1 MRALALALALLFA
14 GCTTVPD
21 AADGPERRQHRRRA
35 PTTNERAIAATITDA
50 WQART
55 FGQKNRHT
63 RSRRVCADNPE
74 AAVCSALSRK
84 HRKAERRD
92 RRGRHR

>member
-1 MRALALALALLFA
+1 VRALALALALCLA
-14 GCTTVPD
+14 GCETVPG
-21 AADGPERRQHRRRA
+21 AAHREPRERRP

-55 FGQKNRHT
+55 FGKKNRHK

-84 HRKAERRD
+84 HRKAERRE
-92 RRGRHR
+92 RR